1 MKKKLVSVIL
11 CAAMTATMLL
21 GCSAG
26 SEKSGSDSKAK
37 GESGGTKEMEV
48 DGDATTLNV
57 MDIHRVTPGIL
68 HQHGRE
74 VE

>member
-57 MDIHRVTPGIL
+57 WTCTTNYLL
-68 HQHGRE
+68 HWNPEKVLRM
-74 VE
+74 